1 MKTKKIIKG
10 SGDEIG
16 QKRQDVTVNPTVAEY
31 THMLQYS
38 ALQYVEGYFKCFE
51 FDLLFRKWEGE
62 IEAYA

>member
-38 ALQYVEGYFKCFE
+38 ALQYVEGYF
-51 FDLLFRKWEGE
+51 
-62 IEAYA
+62 

>member
-31 THMLQYS
+31 TH
-38 ALQYVEGYFKCFE
+38 VTIFGTPVCRG
-51 FDLLFRKWEGE
+51 LF
-62 IEAYA
+62 